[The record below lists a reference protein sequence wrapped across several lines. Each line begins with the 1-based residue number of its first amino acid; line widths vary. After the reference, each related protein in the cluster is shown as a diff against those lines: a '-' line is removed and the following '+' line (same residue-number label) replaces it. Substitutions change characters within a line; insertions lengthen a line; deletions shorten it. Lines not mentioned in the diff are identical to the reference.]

1 MYEIKEEGFEYKGF
15 KLGQMTKKGKI
26 IGFEIGTNSDL
37 FIATTSGYTDCND
50 AIKNSEFTS
59 VVLSGHEDYG
69 FEWSYQGELSDE
81 IIPTMQTQL
90 NIIQQIRKAIN
101 GHNVKLE
108 FFQEEFCVSLYDSEI
123 PICWDKQNGTHLLTE
138 TFSGNLTHDM
148 MIEILDVMKI
158 IDSNLEWFEE
168 CMQND

>member
-1 MYEIKEEGFEYKGF
+1 MEIINLEVGMNFKVISKIPEHLNWNDGMEEYLSKVLTVSYCSSFGYRPEECHWVFDNEF
-15 KLGQMTKKGKI
+15 IDWDETIKI
-26 IGFEIGTNSDL
+26 N
-37 FIATTSGYTDCND
+37 
-50 AIKNSEFTS
+50 KNGDISKIE
-59 VVLSGHEDYG
+59 
-69 FEWSYQGELSDE
+69 E
-81 IIPTMQTQL
+81 IIPTIQTQL
-90 NIIQQIRKAIN
+90 NIIQLIRKAIN

-138 TFSGNLTHDM
+138 TFSGNITHDM

-158 IDSNLEWFEE
+158 IDSNLEWFKE

>member
-1 MYEIKEEGFEYKGF
+1 
-15 KLGQMTKKGKI
+15 MTNCGKI
-26 IGFEIGTNSDL
+26 IGFDTNAIYGMQS
-37 FIATTSGYTDCND
+37 IATNCEIDEYTFLINESDYVTIILD
-50 AIKNSEFTS
+50 KF
-59 VVLSGHEDYG
+59 EDSC
-69 FEWSYQGELSDE
+69 FSWFNESDIETITE
-81 IIPTMQTQL
+81 IIPTIQIQL